1 MSAAPSY
8 QTVRLSRGRHGSPEE
23 GACVMELAS
32 MLSGSRFSDWLYCV
46 DPAIMAFLWGYHDHI
61 SDELRQADLYRYA
74 GAVLDTRR
82 TRELTARR
90 AEMCRVW
97 ALQAQCARR
106 SRLPWPI
113 RFQRRGELDGLLF
126 DCEFAG
132 IAAARLAGVDPAWHT
147 WTLRFV
153 DALVWLGSD
162 GDELVAL
169 SAVGAQVSS
178 RRDGGAGGGGVARGR
193 ERSTTLIGARVVG
206 ASGWRGERRHVSD
219 SIDGLLRCWAT

>member
-1 MSAAPSY
+1 
-8 QTVRLSRGRHGSPEE
+8 
-23 GACVMELAS
+23 MELAS

-61 SDELRQADLYRYA
+61 SDDLRQADLYRYA
-74 GAVLDTRR
+74 AAVLDTRR
-82 TRELTARR
+82 TRELSARR

-97 ALQAQCARR
+97 ALQAQCVRR

-126 DCEFAG
+126 DCELAG
-132 IAAARLAGVDPAWHT
+132 IVAARLARVDRTWHA

-162 GDELVAL
+162 GDELVAP

-178 RRDGGAGGGGVARGR
+178 RRDGPRAEGSAAPRSSAPDLPAPLVGAGSAG
-193 ERSTTLIGARVVG
+193 T
-206 ASGWRGERRHVSD
+206 
-219 SIDGLLRCWAT
+219 